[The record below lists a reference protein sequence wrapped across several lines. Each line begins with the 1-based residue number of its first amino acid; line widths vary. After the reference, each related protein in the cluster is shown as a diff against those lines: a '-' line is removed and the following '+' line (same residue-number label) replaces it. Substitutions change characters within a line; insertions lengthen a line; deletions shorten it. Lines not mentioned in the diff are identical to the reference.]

1 MEIIY
6 RVGDNLFEAKDI
18 SDLELEVTRFFADKG
33 VIATVGADGDKV
45 IASYPEAYDID
56 AAEDERIV
64 LLYCQKRNFTK
75 ARKVV
80 QELLKKAPY
89 NSDAYRLFAQIEM
102 EDGNIDIA
110 IEKAKDSL
118 RFNPANLYALI
129 LLGNLLARDKGLL
142 EEGLVWYK
150 KAVESYPESVLA
162 VNNYA
167 GTLLQKKDAD
177 KNEVVELFKKA
188 ISLDNTY
195 LNSYYAL
202 SGILIESGKLREA
215 FDLVQDGLK
224 KGVSRPENPA
234 PIKKIMMES
243 LVRLSRELSKSAEKT
258 ILETKLK
265 EVENVGG
272 VSIDIEEDKSLGVP
286 AKMELAER
294 YRTKNHKIKWNS
306 ELCKNGSYYYLI
318 HELEKQLLRIEAKL
332 AGCSA
337 SFMHDRTGLEKFKEK
352 TSLYITEKLKSVT
365 NVKDVDELLLMLMS
379 GMGGQIMNTPLDYI
393 VFDRLFN
400 KNPELRPLQVC
411 AVYELA
417 IGSIASVSAA
427 GSNLFPKNV
436 VRVNRVL
443 NGVTFNQYRD
453 LIGLDIVDELS
464 LPADELRQAN
474 ELYKKFVT
482 VLSSFKPGDEWKLV
496 EDVLS
501 ELRCEGIFKVE
512 YEKTDAQKEEATK
525 TFQERFS
532 SGDDIALNMAIKMYM
547 VDAIKSLRV
556 LPVEQ
561 VKKIAAEIAYLGM
574 RGIKPD
580 QKSGY
585 SVPALDNRDMSG
597 CQMLAYYYVS
607 WKIGFPEAISKL
619 GLPFDK
625 EYEEALSLI
634 DMGM

>member
-6 RVGDNLFEAKDI
+6 RVGDNLFEAT
-18 SDLELEVTRFFADKG
+18 DLSGLEEAVTRFFVDKG
-33 VIATVGADGDKV
+33 VPATIKVEGDSV
-45 IASYPEAYDID
+45 VASYSVAYDID

-64 LLYCQKRNFTK
+64 SLYCQSRNFKK

-80 QELLKKAPY
+80 QELIEKAPC

-167 GTLLQKKDAD
+167 GTLMQKKDAD
-177 KNEVVELFKKA
+177 KDEVVELFKKA
-188 ISLDNTY
+188 ISLDKTY

-215 FDLVQDGLK
+215 FDLVQEGLK
-224 KGVSRPENPA
+224 NGVSRPENPA

-243 LVRLSRELSKSAEKT
+243 LIRLARELSKNAEKAL
-258 ILETKLK
+258 LETKLK
-265 EVENVGG
+265 EVETAGG
-272 VSIDIEEDKSLGVP
+272 ISIDIEEDSSLGVP

-294 YRTKNHKIKWNS
+294 YGTKNHKVKWNRN
-306 ELCKNGSYYYLI
+306 LCKHGSYYYVI
-318 HELEKQLLRIEAKL
+318 HELEKQLLRIESKV
-332 AGCSA
+332 AGCNA
-337 SFMHDRTGLEKFKEK
+337 SFMHDKADFEKFKEK
-352 TSLYITEKLKSVT
+352 TSLYITDKLKSAAGEK
-365 NVKDVDELLLMLMS
+365 NIDELLLMLMN
-379 GMGGQIMNTPLDYI
+379 GMGGQIMNTPLDFV
-393 VFDRLFN
+393 VFDRLF
-400 KNPELRPLQVC
+400 KKCPELRPLQVC
-411 AVYELA
+411 AVYELSL
-417 IGSIASVSAA
+417 GSIASVTAA
-427 GSNLFPKNV
+427 GGNIFPKNV

-453 LIGLDIVDELS
+453 LIGLDIVGELS
-464 LPADELRQAN
+464 LPTDELRLAN
-474 ELYKKFVT
+474 ELYKKFT
-482 VLSSFKPGDEWKLV
+482 AVLASFKAGDEWKLV
-496 EDVLS
+496 EEILS
-501 ELRCEGIFKVE
+501 EMRCEGFFKVV
-512 YEKTDAQKEEATK
+512 YEKSEEEKVEATK
-525 TFQERFS
+525 AFQERFS
-532 SGDDIALNMAIKMYM
+532 SGDDVALNMAIKMYM
-547 VDAIKSLRV
+547 VDAIKSLRA
-556 LPVEQ
+556 LPVEE

>member
-306 ELCKNGSYYYLI
+306 ELCKNGSYY
-318 HELEKQLLRIEAKL
+318 
-332 AGCSA
+332 
-337 SFMHDRTGLEKFKEK
+337 
-352 TSLYITEKLKSVT
+352 
-365 NVKDVDELLLMLMS
+365 
-379 GMGGQIMNTPLDYI
+379 
-393 VFDRLFN
+393 
-400 KNPELRPLQVC
+400 
-411 AVYELA
+411 
-417 IGSIASVSAA
+417 
-427 GSNLFPKNV
+427 
-436 VRVNRVL
+436 
-443 NGVTFNQYRD
+443 
-453 LIGLDIVDELS
+453 
-464 LPADELRQAN
+464 
-474 ELYKKFVT
+474 
-482 VLSSFKPGDEWKLV
+482 
-496 EDVLS
+496 
-501 ELRCEGIFKVE
+501 
-512 YEKTDAQKEEATK
+512 
-525 TFQERFS
+525 
-532 SGDDIALNMAIKMYM
+532 
-547 VDAIKSLRV
+547 
-556 LPVEQ
+556 
-561 VKKIAAEIAYLGM
+561 
-574 RGIKPD
+574 
-580 QKSGY
+580 
-585 SVPALDNRDMSG
+585 
-597 CQMLAYYYVS
+597 
-607 WKIGFPEAISKL
+607 
-619 GLPFDK
+619 
-625 EYEEALSLI
+625 
-634 DMGM
+634 